1 MDPKPIFLAG
11 VTMASVKSKTGP
23 DPFVGFHRLL
33 ESLSRHKAD
42 VKNRLNASRT
52 RMRVLARTSRKALR
66 RRLALIWRQINFA
79 RFYLSR
85 GMARNR
91 GLLVFALTTLLLAA
105 SAALAIG
112 LRASFDAFFSV
123 GDRIALLRTLLV
135 TLGGALIG
143 ATAIGFSVVMFAV
156 QINFARMPHGLFRQ
170 LSSDARLLGAF
181 ATTFL
186 LAFGVAALSLIPGAH
201 WAAAALIA
209 SVWATLLIL
218 MLFLFAYKRAL
229 ALINP
234 LYQLGILTRVALK
247 TMRTWVRRAIRSES
261 LLQHEHAAEEPSAFR
276 STHDMARTAFF
287 QANPHWTATPRQA
300 VTHAIAFARRYAE
313 QGDHDVAAAALNAVV
328 AINAAYVAAKGK
340 TFFAQHLMFDNPLAT
355 DGTINE
361 ALEHL
366 RQNARIAIT
375 RGDEEQIEQTFRAFA
390 ALVRVYM
397 SIDYSSPALPEK
409 QHAQLAASY
418 LSAAVQA
425 AVPHNIPDVLIE
437 GVRLMGQSAQ
447 LFLSAGQPNE
457 IVILADKIAAISAA
471 SALKE
476 EFRPVTLT
484 GVEQLARLTF
494 DLIRTKD
501 HDIRYAAGEIKRN
514 VLLVA
519 KMLLTVPDAPL
530 SSAHSTFLAPYYSL
544 TKTQVLADWLAA
556 LANEL
561 NKAEPGNRDAAAV
574 LHNIEQWAEELYR
587 SEKELLLVAIER
599 RSQFTF
605 DIIHWIAH
613 VTKILVFV
621 SGTPACDDHTQ
632 RELIKHARWLIS
644 VLSWI
649 PEDRK
654 IISFVENFQF
664 TETVFEVALDAHAR
678 KCGEVYEAAR
688 DILTTWA
695 MRGDRHKTGW
705 AILERSIYGLATLA
719 LWGEAADEGP
729 RLRAALAA
737 SLGEKDAPNQELRD
751 HAARNIR
758 RRAQTLH
765 RPDHWSSR
773 IENAM
778 ARVDHAK
785 LQALLQSLADVL
797 SPSTADEPATLS
809 FL

>member
-1 MDPKPIFLAG
+1 
-11 VTMASVKSKTGP
+11 
-23 DPFVGFHRLL
+23 
-33 ESLSRHKAD
+33 
-42 VKNRLNASRT
+42 
-52 RMRVLARTSRKALR
+52 
-66 RRLALIWRQINFA
+66 
-79 RFYLSR
+79 
-85 GMARNR
+85 
-91 GLLVFALTTLLLAA
+91 
-105 SAALAIG
+105 
-112 LRASFDAFFSV
+112 
-123 GDRIALLRTLLV
+123 
-135 TLGGALIG
+135 
-143 ATAIGFSVVMFAV
+143 
-156 QINFARMPHGLFRQ
+156 
-170 LSSDARLLGAF
+170 
-181 ATTFL
+181 
-186 LAFGVAALSLIPGAH
+186 
-201 WAAAALIA
+201 
-209 SVWATLLIL
+209 
-218 MLFLFAYKRAL
+218 
-229 ALINP
+229 
-234 LYQLGILTRVALK
+234 
-247 TMRTWVRRAIRSES
+247 
-261 LLQHEHAAEEPSAFR
+261 
-276 STHDMARTAFF
+276 
-287 QANPHWTATPRQA
+287 
-300 VTHAIAFARRYAE
+300 
-313 QGDHDVAAAALNAVV
+313 
-328 AINAAYVAAKGK
+328 
-340 TFFAQHLMFDNPLAT
+340 MFDNPLAT

-758 RRAQTLH
+758 RGAQTLH